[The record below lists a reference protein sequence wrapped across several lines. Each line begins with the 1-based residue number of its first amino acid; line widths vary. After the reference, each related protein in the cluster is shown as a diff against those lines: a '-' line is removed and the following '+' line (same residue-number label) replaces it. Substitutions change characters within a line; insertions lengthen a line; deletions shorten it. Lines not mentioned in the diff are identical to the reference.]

1 MQFIQKILMN
11 LLAQIIKIK
20 IFKQWKKIFMTHIAK
35 TAQILTNLGKLWI
48 NKIHM
53 GHPTLQCIQVPL
65 SLITYKAF
73 KIMIISKLI
82 ANKITETFKIIINF
96 IFIIHS
102 KIKIINTLIV
112 LSKFYK
118 FANSKM
124 HLKIDWTTNRMK
136 VMGQWQNVTQWEI
149 YQRMMY
155 IHKNNY
161 NNLLKK

>member
-1 MQFIQKILMN
+1 
-11 LLAQIIKIK
+11 
-20 IFKQWKKIFMTHIAK
+20 
-35 TAQILTNLGKLWI
+35 
-48 NKIHM
+48 M

-124 HLKIDWTTNRMK
+124 HLKID
-136 VMGQWQNVTQWEI
+136 
-149 YQRMMY
+149 
-155 IHKNNY
+155 
-161 NNLLKK
+161 